1 MNLRDV
7 IRDYPDY
14 PKKGIIFK
22 DMWPAIENPDA
33 FEQILTEFEKEFKGK
48 IDTVIGIE
56 SRGFIFGAALA
67 NRLKISFIPIRK
79 KGKLPG
85 ETISR
90 DFELEYGSA
99 SIEIKNESLKGKNIL
114 IIDDLLAT
122 GGTVEAAVKMIEE
135 LEGNIV
141 SLGFLIEL
149 DFLKAREILS
159 NYNVYSIL
167 RY

>member
-67 NRLKISFIPIRK
+67 NIAFEYKIKRIRGFPADK
-79 KGKLPG
+79 D
-85 ETISR
+85 S
-90 DFELEYGSA
+90 
-99 SIEIKNESLKGKNIL
+99 SI
-114 IIDDLLAT
+114 A
-122 GGTVEAAVKMIEE
+122 IERCRSSKFF
-135 LEGNIV
+135 G
-141 SLGFLIEL
+141 
-149 DFLKAREILS
+149 
-159 NYNVYSIL
+159 
-167 RY
+167 